1 MFADYVI
8 DLQAAEDEKRRRIR
22 KARLDAEKAQR
33 DAYRAFLR
41 TLAKERKI
49 TIVTRWR
56 NIEETAS
63 KDLTFIP
70 VKEQDDDAPRM
81 IFEDFVDDMKDR
93 YRKDK
98 HFLSRLVSPTRT
110 FPTGIVV
117 GKSTE
122 YDEFCE
128 NLLKAAGKEHESE
141 CKKVLNREPVS
152 SVRWFFNEL
161 HLRAKNAAAA
171 AYATSSSSYSGRRS
185 SCLLMSTKDESEDEG
200 EIKEDG
206 EVTEDTLWMGTST
219 ETGSI
224 EVGTTPRKRSRS
236 GSSNG

>member
-33 DAYRAFLR
+33 DAYRGFLR
-41 TLAKERKI
+41 AQAKEGKI

-56 NIEETAS
+56 NIEEPAS
-63 KDLTFIP
+63 KDPTFIP

-98 HFLSRLVSPTRT
+98 HFLSRLVSPTKV
-110 FPTGIVV
+110 FPTGILV
-117 GKSTE
+117 GKNTE

-128 NLLKAAGKEHESE
+128 NLVKAAGKEHETE
-141 CKKVLNREPVS
+141 CKKILNREPVS
-152 SVRWFFNEL
+152 SVSWFFNEL
-161 HLRAKNAAAA
+161 QLRAKNAVAA
-171 AYATSSSSYSGRRS
+171 AYATSPAGYSGRRLSAARMS
-185 SCLLMSTKDESEDEG
+185 SAKDESEDEG
-200 EIKEDG
+200 EIVEDG
-206 EVTEDTLWMGTST
+206 EVPEEDGKLC
-219 ETGSI
+219 
-224 EVGTTPRKRSRS
+224 
-236 GSSNG
+236 